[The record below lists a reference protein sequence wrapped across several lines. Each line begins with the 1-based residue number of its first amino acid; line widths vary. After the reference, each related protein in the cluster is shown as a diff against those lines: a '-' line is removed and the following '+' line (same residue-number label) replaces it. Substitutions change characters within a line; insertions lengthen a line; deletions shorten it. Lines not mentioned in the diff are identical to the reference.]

1 MIEAITFSNKGYI
14 LENKSFTDL
23 AYEHRH
29 LCLFLMVHL
38 LSIMDLIQAP
48 HLSSITFLNARY
60 NRVQDRDGEY
70 TETIISPLA
79 ELTSIEHLIIK
90 MRSAEMLMPRIL
102 QKSISTLDVTV
113 KHELALFRSSSI

>member
-14 LENKSFTDL
+14 LENKSFTNL

-29 LCLFLMVHL
+29 LCLFLMVRL

-48 HLSSITFLNARY
+48 HLSSITFLNVRY
-60 NRVQDRDGEY
+60 IRIQDRDDEY

-90 MRSAEMLMPRIL
+90 MRSAEMLMPIIL

>member
-14 LENKSFTDL
+14 LENKSFTNL
-23 AYEHRH
+23 ANEHRH
-29 LCLFLMVHL
+29 LCLFLMVRL

-60 NRVQDRDGEY
+60 IRIQDRDDEY

-90 MRSAEMLMPRIL
+90 MRSAQMLMPIIL